1 MKRIIYLLLISL
13 YCLSS
18 CQKTEYQDVS
28 SKLEITVND
37 NDGNFISN
45 VTVTLYANE
54 SGWKNKTNDI
64 LEAETNSSGIVL
76 FEELEEQI
84 YYFSAVKGDLTN
96 DESSVAT
103 LKPLAINTK
112 AQITLIIK

>member
-28 SKLEITVND
+28 PKLEITVND

-45 VTVTLYANE
+45 VTVTLYTNE